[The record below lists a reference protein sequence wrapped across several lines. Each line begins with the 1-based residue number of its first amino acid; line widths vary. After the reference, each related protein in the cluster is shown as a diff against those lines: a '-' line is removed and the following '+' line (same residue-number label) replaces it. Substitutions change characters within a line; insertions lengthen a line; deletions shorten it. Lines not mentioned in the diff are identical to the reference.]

1 MAVSNNTR
9 DGIGKHS
16 LYRAILSIIS
26 GRLIRIDT
34 SVINVSL
41 LRDRKI
47 IGRKPRYNV
56 TGWWIDSQIDTEN

>member
-9 DGIGKHS
+9 DKIRKHS
-16 LYRAILSIIS
+16 LCSAILSIIS
-26 GRLIRIDT
+26 DRLIRIDT

-41 LRDRKI
+41 RRDRKI

-56 TGWWIDSQIDTEN
+56 TGWWIDSEIDTEN